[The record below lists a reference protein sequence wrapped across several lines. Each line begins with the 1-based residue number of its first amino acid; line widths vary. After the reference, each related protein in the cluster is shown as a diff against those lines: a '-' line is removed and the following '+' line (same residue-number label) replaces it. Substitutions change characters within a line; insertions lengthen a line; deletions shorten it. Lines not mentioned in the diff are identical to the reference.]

1 MSETDLTST
10 RMPST
15 GLCEQSARTE
25 QTAEPESTTRLNGLL
40 DVLADLIAEEI
51 ISETQ
56 NQNGGI
62 DHEDQSRVSN

>member
-10 RMPST
+10 RMPNA
-15 GLCEQSARTE
+15 GLYKQSARRE
-25 QTAEPESTTRLNGLL
+25 TAEPKSTTKLNGLL

-56 NQNGGI
+56 NKNGGI